1 MIAGIGTDIIEVE
14 RIKNAILKNSSF
26 VQKLFTDR
34 EIEYLKKRKMRP
46 EFAAGRFA
54 AKEAVSKA
62 LGTGFRGFG
71 TKDIEI
77 DNDELGKPFVI
88 LHGKADTLA
97 VKCSKD
103 GKYKIHL
110 SISHT
115 NNYAAASAVLEVDL
129 I

>member
-14 RIKNAILKNSSF
+14 RIKNAILRNNSF
-26 VQKLFTDR
+26 VQKLFTDK

-54 AKEAVSKA
+54 AKEAVSKS
-62 LGTGFRGFG
+62 LGIGFRGFG

-88 LHGKADTLA
+88 LHGKADDIA
-97 VKCSKD
+97 AKYSKD

-115 NNYAAASAVLEVDL
+115 NNYAAASAILEVC
-129 I
+129 